1 MLGLQE
7 ADHPQGD
14 DMTDL
19 ELLMEMEREYTRILT
34 EDCNA
39 IVKMWE
45 QQNKSNNQTQEND
58 HDDDSQNQA

>member
-7 ADHPQGD
+7 ANHPQGD

-19 ELLMEMEREYTRILT
+19 EFLLEIEREYTRILT
-34 EDCNA
+34 EECNA

-45 QQNKSNNQTQEND
+45 QQNKQSNQNNQTQENN
-58 HDDDSQNQA
+58 HDD